1 MHSTVLE
8 IETSSEEQAASTEM
22 PVKQSSPDGPAAL
35 PAHILAVGDHHRLAS
50 STWWIGYAQ
59 PAYEEVSHLSGV
71 VIYNRTT
78 HIFLT
83 QEEATEAQM
92 LLPRLI
98 QQGFGSLDS

>member
-1 MHSTVLE
+1 MNNIVLE
-8 IETSSEEQAASTEM
+8 VEVTSEEATVVET
-22 PVKQSSPDGPAAL
+22 PGKQSSPDGPAAL

-50 STWWIGYAQ
+50 STWWIGYAR

-92 LLPRLI
+92 LLPRLL
-98 QQGFGSLDS
+98 QQGLSGPNP

>member
-1 MHSTVLE
+1 MNNTVLE
-8 IETSSEEQAASTEM
+8 VEVTSEEQIAIVET
-22 PVKQSSPDGPAAL
+22 PGKQSSPDGPAAL

-50 STWWIGYAQ
+50 STWWIGYAR
-59 PAYEEVSHLSGV
+59 PAYEEVSYLSGV

-92 LLPRLI
+92 LLPRLL
-98 QQGFGSLDS
+98 QQGLSSLNA